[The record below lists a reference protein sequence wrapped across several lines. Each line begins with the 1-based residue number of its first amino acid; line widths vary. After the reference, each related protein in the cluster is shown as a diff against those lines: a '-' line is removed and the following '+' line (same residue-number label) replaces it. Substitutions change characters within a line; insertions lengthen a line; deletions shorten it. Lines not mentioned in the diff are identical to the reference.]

1 MVSERIMNINI
12 QIMSFMVREFFFYP
26 NTVVF
31 ERYVY
36 YDYADVLAFY
46 QIDIKDTLIKYRKL
60 M

>member
-1 MVSERIMNINI
+1 MNINI